1 MHPSDDDNSPSERRS
16 YARDSMN
23 PIICGVENDESNRQ
37 PSSHNPVVNDMDMIE
52 QIRAESI
59 DLRINPVSMRR
70 VLFRL
75 QKSYFRLKKK
85 AIKKGDDSSEEK
97 EN

>member
-1 MHPSDDDNSPSERRS
+1 
-16 YARDSMN
+16 
-23 PIICGVENDESNRQ
+23 
-37 PSSHNPVVNDMDMIE
+37 MDMIE